1 MSNELISGDED
12 RLKQKTISPQERS
25 ILSDNKK
32 EWVFFIIISIFVF
45 VLVLSFNLILSCWIN
60 LPCPGTSGEFG
71 DQFGVLNT
79 LFTGLAFAGLIM
91 TIILQRKDLALQR
104 QEMRN
109 AIIEQQA
116 QTKQFEE
123 QTRLQQK
130 QYEESQKNFTIS
142 QTNSI
147 FYNSLDHISR
157 IYNQSLPNV
166 QTSRNKFLDLI
177 SSYYNSQQTLPIYA
191 QLYPLAKSFYCLS
204 KYILENIEDKKNK
217 VFFLQTLSA
226 IFIFEDLVILNFMGY
241 AMPENNK
248 KIIEQLVSYHIF
260 EKKDKLWGDQEN
272 LENLALPTKEG
283 IINNR

>member
-1 MSNELISGDED
+1 MSDDLISGDED
-12 RLKQKTISPQERS
+12 RSEQKTISPQEHS

-32 EWVFFIIISIFVF
+32 EWSFFIIISIAVF

-116 QTKQFEE
+116 QTEQFEE

-147 FYNSLDHISR
+147 FYNSLDHI
-157 IYNQSLPNV
+157 YTLY
-166 QTSRNKFLDLI
+166 RNFLSDRKDLLESEIFNII
-177 SSYYNSQQTLPIYA
+177 SGRTTRFYTYSYA
-191 QLYPLAKSFYCLS
+191 YPFSKSFYLLVE
-204 KYILENIEDKKNK
+204 YILENIDNEKTKI
-217 VFFLQTLSA
+217 FYLQTLA
-226 IFIFEDLVILNFMGY
+226 TIFHHNDLLILNFMGY
-241 AMPENNK
+241 AIPDNNINLVK
-248 KIIEQLVSYHIF
+248 KLVDYKIF
-260 EKKDKLWGDQEN
+260 EKKDKLWGTQETLESRAQPIKN
-272 LENLALPTKEG
+272 NILEN
-283 IINNR
+283 INY

>member
-1 MSNELISGDED
+1 MSDELISGDED

-32 EWVFFIIISIFVF
+32 EWGFFIIISIFVF

-60 LPCPGTSGEFG
+60 LPYPGTSGEFG

-116 QTKQFEE
+116 QTEQFEE

-130 QYEESQKNFTIS
+130 QYEESQKNFAIS

-147 FYNSLDHISR
+147 FYNSLNHISTL
-157 IYNQSLPNV
+157 YNNFLSNRKDSLESEIFDILNGYTTQFYTYP
-166 QTSRNKFLDLI
+166 
-177 SSYYNSQQTLPIYA
+177 YA
-191 QLYPLAKSFYCLS
+191 YSFSKSFYLLS
-204 KYILENIEDKKNK
+204 EYILENGHDEKTKK
-217 VFFLQTLSA
+217 FHLQTLSTV
-226 IFIFEDLVILNFMGY
+226 FQSKDLLIVNFMGY
-241 AMPENNK
+241 AIPDNNIDIIKELIDYKIFINEDKWWENQK
-248 KIIEQLVSYHIF
+248 E
-260 EKKDKLWGDQEN
+260 
-272 LENLALPTKEG
+272 LESKAQPIKNSILKN
-283 IINNR
+283 INN